1 MIAQYQ
7 ALKAEHPE
15 CLLFFRLG
23 DFYELFFEDAK
34 VAAPALDIAL
44 TRRGRHGEADIPM
57 CGVPVHSA
65 EGYLERLIRQG
76 FKVAI
81 CEQTEDPAAARRRG
95 GKALVERAVVRV
107 VTPGH
112 ADRGQ
117 PARCPLAQFPRG
129 ARRAASNALALAW
142 LDVSTGDF
150 LTGPVADGTLPAE
163 LARIA
168 PGELLAPEGLLED
181 ARAGR
186 AVARTGRTA

>member
-95 GKALVERAVVRV
+95 GKALGRARRGAR
-107 VTPGH
+107 GH
-112 ADRGQ
+112 ARHAHRGQ

-129 ARRAASNALALAW
+129 ARAQPERARAR
-142 LDVSTGDF
+142 
-150 LTGPVADGTLPAE
+150 
-163 LARIA
+163 LARRLDRRL
-168 PGELLAPEGLLED
+168 P
-181 ARAGR
+181 
-186 AVARTGRTA
+186 